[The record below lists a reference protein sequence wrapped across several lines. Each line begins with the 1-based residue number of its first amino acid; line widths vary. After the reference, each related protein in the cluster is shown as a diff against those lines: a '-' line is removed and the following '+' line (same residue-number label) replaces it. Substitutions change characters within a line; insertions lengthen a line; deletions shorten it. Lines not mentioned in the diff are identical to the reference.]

1 METIQK
7 FLDYLQYEKRY
18 SLHTIKN
25 YQRDLEDFL
34 QFYQIEEA
42 NDSIEKAEKNHIR
55 SFIISLSDKKIAERS
70 INRKMSSLRTFY
82 IYLIKTGQLT
92 TSPMLQIKSLKT
104 KKEVIIPY
112 TEKEMQRLFELEN
125 IFSDDFD
132 GIRDRLMM
140 NLFYQTGMRRAELI
154 QLTLPQLD
162 IEQKEIKVVGKR
174 NKERLLPIGE
184 KLVAEFDKYLVLRKD
199 VVGRENLTLFITK
212 NGQALYDKF
221 VYKRVNHYLS
231 LVTEKQKKSPHV
243 LRHTFATQLLE
254 SGADLNAVKEILGH
268 SSLSS
273 TQIYTHSS
281 IQNLKKVFNNAHP
294 RGHKKDEL

>member
-1 METIQK
+1 METIQR

-25 YQRDLEDFL
+25 YRRDLDDFL
-34 QFYQIEEA
+34 SFYQIEESS
-42 NDSIEKAEKNHIR
+42 DSIEKAEKNHIR
-55 SFIISLSDKKIAERS
+55 SFIISLSDKNISERS
-70 INRKMSSLRTFY
+70 INRKLSSLRTFY

-125 IFSDDFD
+125 IFPDNFD

-140 NLFYQTGMRRAELI
+140 NLFYQTGIRRAELI
-154 QLTLPQLD
+154 QLTLPQLR
-162 IEQKEIKVVGKR
+162 IEQKEIKVLGKR
-174 NKERLLPIGE
+174 NKERVLPIGE
-184 KLVAEFDKYLVLRKD
+184 NLVSEFTRYLKVRKE
-199 VVGRENLTLFITK
+199 VVGSENLTLFIK
-212 NGQALYDKF
+212 NNGQALYEKF
-221 VYKRVNHYLS
+221 VYERVNYYLS
-231 LVTEKQKKSPHV
+231 FITEKHKKSPHV

-254 SGADLNAVKEILGH
+254 NGADLNALKEILGH

-294 RGHKKDEL
+294 RGRKKDEL

>member
-7 FLDYLQYEKRY
+7 FLDYLRYEKRY

-42 NDSIEKAEKNHIR
+42 SDSIEKAEKNHIR

-82 IYLIKTGQLT
+82 TYLIKTGQLT

-254 SGADLNAVKEILGH
+254 NGADLNAVKEILGH

>member
-42 NDSIEKAEKNHIR
+42 SDSIEKAEKNHIR

-254 SGADLNAVKEILGH
+254 NGADLNAVKEILGH

>member
-7 FLDYLQYEKRY
+7 FLDYLRYEKRY

-34 QFYQIEEA
+34 QFYQIEEPS
-42 NDSIEKAEKNHIR
+42 DSIEKAEKNHIR

-82 IYLIKTGQLT
+82 TYLIKTGQLT

-254 SGADLNAVKEILGH
+254 NGADLNAVKEILGH